1 MQVKVTWSAARW
13 VNPEPPCDDRAL
25 YGVAGASVPPVFA
38 APGAWEGQ
46 SVGAHMVLAQQV
58 AEDAQRGF
66 ALAGEIVK
74 AKLAGLRLM
83 A

>member
-1 MQVKVTWSAARW
+1 
-13 VNPEPPCDDRAL
+13 
-25 YGVAGASVPPVFA
+25 
-38 APGAWEGQ
+38 
-46 SVGAHMVLAQQV
+46 MVLAQQV

-74 AKLAGLRLM
+74 AELAGLRLM